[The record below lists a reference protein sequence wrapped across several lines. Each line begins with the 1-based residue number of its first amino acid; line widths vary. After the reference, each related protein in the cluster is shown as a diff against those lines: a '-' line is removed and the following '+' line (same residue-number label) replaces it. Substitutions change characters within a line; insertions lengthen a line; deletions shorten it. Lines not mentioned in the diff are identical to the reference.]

1 MKITIDNKTKTA
13 TIVVDL
19 MDTLQA
25 SSTGNTESLASIR
38 NQDTGLKHTDGR
50 PIKLTCQVYVKTPKA

>member
-1 MKITIDNKTKTA
+1 MKITIDQKAKTA

-19 MDTLQA
+19 MEPVA
-25 SSTGNTESLASIR
+25 SSTGNTESLASVR

-50 PIKLTCQVYVKTPKA
+50 PIKLTCQVYVKPVKP